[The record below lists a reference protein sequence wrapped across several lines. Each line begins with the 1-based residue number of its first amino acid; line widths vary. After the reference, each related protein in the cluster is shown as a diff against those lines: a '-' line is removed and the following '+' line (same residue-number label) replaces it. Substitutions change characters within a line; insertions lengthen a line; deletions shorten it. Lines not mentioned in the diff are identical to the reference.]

1 MTTNEEIIKDMIEL
15 AEMFIGNNKELFDMM
30 EALKPLW
37 YVEGN
42 PQETQRLFGERLN
55 QLLEMNERAGELLE
69 EMENG

>member
-1 MTTNEEIIKDMIEL
+1 MKTNEDIIKTMVELGQTFIE
-15 AEMFIGNNKELFDMM
+15 NNKELFNMM